1 MDFSKLTDD
10 ELQLAE
16 NLAKWTKGKFSE
28 DQFNVAKKVQERT
41 KLKGLNPDFVLPMVM
56 AESGFNPNAKSPKGA
71 MGVMQI
77 TQDTANTY
85 KCKNPQDVDQNIDCG
100 LNILSDLVAKKNIG
114 NNPYKV
120 LTAYNAGPS
129 TKYFTSGNI
138 KDMPDETINH
148 MDKISTFY
156 GGSLP
161 TVATG
166 EAPAEQASTESAG
179 QTESSGQA
187 EVESAGE
194 NGATVTPKS
203 TSEIPGKS
211 EANKPFLGMVGAG
224 AGASLAGSLETGKK
238 LLPLVPNIIGR
249 MGGNAPGPTTVM
261 TRGGL
266 QSYLNGMIPS
276 NVRLSLTELEKVSGV
291 GKIRTMSE
299 VQNALKAIQAVEEQK
314 IAKPMVKMVEGR
326 PGVFEQTGRFT
337 TSTTPGKPAVSLA
350 PYEIPD
356 KGPVRAAVGRQLQTA
371 GEVAK
376 SVVPSVGR
384 VGMGALGGANAV
396 MTGYDAVE
404 LARKIEDDKR
414 KGIKHETYL
423 GLTPDEWRL
432 ASKSAATVGGGLSM
446 LPFGLTQGAGLALQ
460 APEMVLSGAESFGRA
475 MKNADKEQIDRS
487 LSSVDPMGNPM
498 GGLP

>member
-1 MDFSKLTDD
+1 MTTLSEYNNNPGNIRPAKGVTYEGLLGVDD
-10 ELQLAE
+10 
-16 NLAKWTKGKFSE
+16 KGFAIFEKPE
-28 DQFNVAKKVQERT
+28 YGQKALVND
-41 KLKGLNPDFVLPMVM
+41 L
-56 AESGFNPNAKSPKGA
+56 
-71 MGVMQI
+71 
-77 TQDTANTY
+77 TY
-85 KCKNPQDVDQNIDCG
+85 KLGKRG
-100 LNILSDLVAKKNIG
+100 
-114 NNPYKV
+114 
-120 LTAYNAGPS
+120 
-129 TKYFTSGNI
+129 I
-138 KDMPDETINH
+138 KT
-148 MDKISTFY
+148 
-156 GGSLP
+156 
-161 TVATG
+161 
-166 EAPAEQASTESAG
+166 PAEFVDVYSPAGKENNEEARDNYKIYIAQKLGLKSTNDPFPEKAVDKLAQAVTNFEG
-179 QTESSGQA
+179 GTWQEKPKEESSVDTSSTDA
-187 EVESAGE
+187 SVDPAGE
-194 NGATVTPKS
+194 NGDTVAPKA

-211 EANKPFLGMVGAG
+211 KANKPFLGIVGAG

-276 NVRLSLTELEKVSGV
+276 NVQLSLTELEKVSGV

-314 IAKPMVKMVEGR
+314 VAKPMVKMVEGR

-337 TSTTPGKPAVSLA
+337 TSSTPGKPAVSLA
-350 PYEIPD
+350 PYEVPD
-356 KGPVRAAVGRQLQTA
+356 KGPVRAAIGRQLQTA

-404 LARKIEDDKR
+404 LAKKIEDDKSR
-414 KGIKHETYL
+414 GVKHETYL

-446 LPFGLTQGAGLALQ
+446 LPFGVTQGAGLVLQ
-460 APEMVLSGAESFGRA
+460 TPEMVLGGAESLSRA

>member
-1 MDFSKLTDD
+1 MDFTKLTDD

-28 DQFNVAKKVQERT
+28 DQFNIAKKVQERS

-56 AESGFNPNAKSPKGA
+56 AESGFNPSAKSPKGA

-77 TQDTANTY
+77 TQDTADTY

-129 TKYFTSGNI
+129 TKYFASGNI

-166 EAPAEQASTESAG
+166 EASTEQASTESAG
-179 QTESSGQA
+179 QTESSEQA
-187 EVESAGE
+187 EVEPAGE
-194 NGATVTPKS
+194 NGAPVAPKAS
-203 TSEIPGKS
+203 SEIPGKS
-211 EANKPFLGMVGAG
+211 EADKPFLGMVGAVSG
-224 AGASLAGSLETGKK
+224 AGVAGSLETGKK
-238 LLPLVPNIIGR
+238 LIPLLPNIIGR
-249 MGGNAPGPTTVM
+249 IGGNAPGPATVM
-261 TRGGL
+261 TRAGL
-266 QSYLNGMIPS
+266 QSYLNSQIAP
-276 NVRLSLTELEKVSGV
+276 NLRLPLTELEKVSGA

-314 IAKPMVKMVEGR
+314 VAKPMVKMIEGR
-326 PGVFEQTGRFT
+326 PGVYEQTGRFT

-350 PYEIPD
+350 PYEIPEQ
-356 KGPVRAAVGRQLQTA
+356 GPMRAAVGRQLQTA
-371 GEVAK
+371 GEVTRSIA
-376 SVVPSVGR
+376 PSAGR
-384 VGMGALGGANAV
+384 VGLGVLGGANAV
-396 MTGYDAVE
+396 MTGYDAWE
-404 LARKIEDDKR
+404 MAQKLKKANDPSWID
-414 KGIKHETYL
+414 
-423 GLTPDEWRL
+423 WARL
-432 ASKSAATVGGGLSM
+432 ATKGAATLGGGLSM
-446 LPFGLTQGAGLALQ
+446 LPFGLTQGAGIALQ
-460 APEMVLSGAESFGRA
+460 APEMVWSGAESLGRA
-475 MKNADKEQIDRS
+475 MKNADKEQVDRS
-487 LSSVDPMGNPM
+487 LSSVDPMGNPI